1 MATIDEVA
9 ERAGVTRGTVSKVL
23 SGTYNASSR
32 TRAKVEQAAAELGYR
47 PNLAARALSKGRT
60 FVVGLLIPYDPDQLF
75 ADPHLLDI
83 IRGVE
88 AAANSRDYNVLL
100 STAHRPNDPTSAYS
114 RVLRSKYV
122 DGMVVIEGP
131 DMLGIAEQLK
141 QQPSPWVI
149 SGYAPTGSEAYSVH
163 ADDPAITAKL
173 TDHLLA
179 LGHRRIGV
187 ISSEL
192 RLAAFDKRLEGFH
205 LALHDHDLACDP
217 GLIVFG
223 DMSVESGYRAAEQL
237 LARPE
242 PPTAIWALND
252 RMALGALQWAREH
265 GVRVPADL
273 SIAGFDDISA
283 AALSDPPLTTV
294 RLPSYQEG
302 QAAIELVF
310 QLLDGET
317 LPREVIVPTDVIVR
331 GSTGAAPG

>member
-23 SGTYNASSR
+23 SGAYNASPR

-114 RVLRSKYV
+114 RVLRSRYV

-131 DMLGIAEQLK
+131 DMLTIAEQLK

-149 SGYAPTGSEAYSVH
+149 SGYAPAGSEAYCVH

-173 TDHLLA
+173 TEHLLA

-192 RLAAFDKRLEGFH
+192 RLRTFDKRLEGFH
-205 LALHDHDLACDP
+205 QALHAHALGCDP

-223 DMSVESGYRAAEQL
+223 DMSVESGYRAAAQL
-237 LARPE
+237 MGRPE

-265 GVRVPADL
+265 GARVPADL

-302 QAAIELVF
+302 QAAIEMVF
-310 QLLDGET
+310 QLLDGES
-317 LPREVIVPTDVIVR
+317 LPREMIVPTDVIVR